1 MTISQQSNNLYKS
14 LIQAVTSSFSASDF
28 CKHLVH
34 SVLDQ
39 HDATAAVI
47 CRLSLD
53 SNFSEVGSYGL
64 GISELQEQLTSVFD
78 TSPLAIAVRKH
89 QITLSADR
97 CAVAIPLEQSG
108 LLSGGLLVTFENP
121 LEQEAIPSLLADS
134 LKIAGGHFIDKGR
147 NQPTRVSTTIQAVT
161 PIPTE
166 LSKRQLEILSHLDAP
181 ITYAQIGRIL
191 HVSESLVKQESGRIF
206 RYLDVNSRKEAV
218 AVAQAR
224 ELIPHK

>member
-1 MTISQQSNNLYKS
+1 MTISQQNNNLYKS
-14 LIQAVTSSFSASDF
+14 LMQAVTSSFSASDF

-34 SVLDQ
+34 SVLD
-39 HDATAAVI
+39 HHEATAAVI

-64 GISELQEQLTSVFD
+64 GVSELQEQLTSVFD

-97 CAVAIPLEQSG
+97 CAVAVPLEQSG
-108 LLSGGLLVTFENP
+108 LLAGGLLVTFQNP
-121 LEQEAIPSLLADS
+121 LEQESLPSLLADS

-147 NQPTRVSTTIQAVT
+147 NQPTRGNATHAVI
-161 PIPTE
+161 PIPAE